1 MKRMFTLWCECL
13 FAIGNDVTSDAGK
26 NIIENDWK
34 SAGISD
40 AVPEGLRGLDS
51 LDSIDLLVQESENM
65 LFYQSEC
72 VGLNILFR
80 DEMKQTMLTM
90 NNEQAKKEKI
100 QVAIFSK
107 KKPEICFNYQAMKM
121 NKKCFN
127 NNIYFLH
134 FFVL

>member
-51 LDSIDLLVQESENM
+51 LDSIDLLVQESEICYFTN
-65 LFYQSEC
+65 QS
-72 VGLNILFR
+72 
-80 DEMKQTMLTM
+80 
-90 NNEQAKKEKI
+90 
-100 QVAIFSK
+100 
-107 KKPEICFNYQAMKM
+107 
-121 NKKCFN
+121 
-127 NNIYFLH
+127 
-134 FFVL
+134 VLA

>member
-40 AVPEGLRGLDS
+40 AVPEGLRGLDL
-51 LDSIDLLVQESENM
+51 LDSIELLVQESENM

-80 DEMKQTMLTM
+80 DEMK
-90 NNEQAKKEKI
+90 
-100 QVAIFSK
+100 
-107 KKPEICFNYQAMKM
+107 
-121 NKKCFN
+121 
-127 NNIYFLH
+127 
-134 FFVL
+134 

>member
-34 SAGISD
+34 SAGITD

-80 DEMKQTMLTM
+80 DEMK
-90 NNEQAKKEKI
+90 
-100 QVAIFSK
+100 
-107 KKPEICFNYQAMKM
+107 
-121 NKKCFN
+121 
-127 NNIYFLH
+127 
-134 FFVL
+134 